1 MLIREIEEKKIENN
15 SAEAAGQAGIVLSNS
30 SGVSICTFVLVKQ
43 VNWVQNASATCFD
56 VLSPSL
62 PPSLLLLK
70 SKEGREHFERE

>member
-43 VNWVQNASATCFD
+43 VN
-56 VLSPSL
+56 
-62 PPSLLLLK
+62 
-70 SKEGREHFERE
+70 